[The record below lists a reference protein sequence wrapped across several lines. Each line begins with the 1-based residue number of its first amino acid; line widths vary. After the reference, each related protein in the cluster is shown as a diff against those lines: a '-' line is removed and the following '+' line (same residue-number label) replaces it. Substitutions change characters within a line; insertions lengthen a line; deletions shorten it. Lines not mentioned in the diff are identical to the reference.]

1 MYTASIL
8 YHHSISEKLGI
19 STMLYVSRMYLRV
32 TEKLN
37 QLTIKINHFVPEN
50 VSINKWRHKYIL
62 LNLYFMKLNTNKI
75 KKCIK
80 SGGEVWLLRSLY
92 GRVHA
97 IQWNA
102 HTYHN
107 SRRKYGI
114 TYVTSATINTSSM
127 QETPVPPC

>member
-50 VSINKWRHKYIL
+50 VSINSYTVQLTMMEHRAASIKHRNIFSNVNLMRYPLQPSDIL
-62 LNLYFMKLNTNKI
+62 LIAYL
-75 KKCIK
+75 
-80 SGGEVWLLRSLY
+80 S
-92 GRVHA
+92 
-97 IQWNA
+97 
-102 HTYHN
+102 
-107 SRRKYGI
+107 
-114 TYVTSATINTSSM
+114 
-127 QETPVPPC
+127 